1 MAEAYDDESISDD
14 SELEFHFHSEG
25 PQPYNF
31 EPAARGI
38 SQGANYERLSG
49 VREEIE
55 SWARDNVDRVGNID
69 W

>member
-49 VREEIE
+49 VRE
-55 SWARDNVDRVGNID
+55 
-69 W
+69 